1 MFEGDLE
8 LLLSPLGNVY
18 SSKSGVAIFVWGG
31 SWTVRELPLSFLCL
45 TKLYSPQR
53 EERERTTKERK
64 SKRERDR
71 DECS

>member
-1 MFEGDLE
+1 MRETWSYCKVLWVMFIAQRA
-8 LLLSPLGNVY
+8 
-18 SSKSGVAIFVWGG
+18 GVANIMWGG

-45 TKLYSPQR
+45 TKFYSPLT
-53 EERERTTKERK
+53 EERERKTKKRK